1 MPANVD
7 NRVIQMQFENRQFEK
22 NIAKSQK
29 SIEDLKEAMDFEET
43 SRGLEKF
50 TRATERL
57 NFGTLEGN
65 LQRLADKF
73 TGIGNAGE
81 YVISRIRATIE
92 GAARELEYFVKSLTT
107 SQISVGEDKY
117 NQLNKAVMAIVSSGK
132 YTEEQAYSVMERA
145 QLYTDQTSHSF
156 QTMVTMIAAL
166 TSTGMGLREAELLI
180 EGIGNAATYAG
191 KGAQEAAMSMS
202 VLAKTMTPSSFLGYE
217 KFLQLQQ
224 TQGVITEKWYEQAL
238 LAGEAMGTL
247 KKKGDEYFV
256 SVKGQKAVKVAKDN
270 FAETLKYRW
279 LTGSVLQELYKNYQ
293 FANSGNWEEDKN
305 ALEHPTEAV
314 ESFGKTAYLTGQRA
328 LTLADAFNAVRESVS
343 SGWVDT
349 FRILFGDVTEAA
361 EHFTNI
367 ADRIIEFLEKIKEFR
382 NGLMQVWS
390 DSGGKKSFFQILLG
404 DYEDDVETGAVGF
417 LDLLE
422 GAGKQLFNGFK
433 DFMMLF
439 ARPIDKAAVAKNPAY
454 FSTYL
459 GYVLSDAMKGIQE
472 FFQKIRDFFNEGID
486 VNGQTKSRLQVFH
499 DIVMGIAGALKIAYD
514 IISGIHDGFW
524 TIVQQ
529 LMPSFDSIIGLFSD
543 LGSTIYDIAED
554 TSKGNRIQK
563 FFTDLAT
570 TLKPITD
577 GVNSVVEAFA
587 GLLRL
592 ILGLDGEDK
601 DRSETFKVFGDVLK
615 ILADVIA
622 KTAGPILTFIS
633 SIINAITELFSGG
646 ISQEK
651 VKKFGEQLGQAFST
665 MMQAFADNLPE
676 SFKFL
681 KNWIYDLF
689 GLWEDETQ
697 GDSKSFFTFLRTLF
711 TGGFKNFGDLLSQL
725 TSGFSLKKFLETGLG
740 FGQAFNFLN
749 TIIGAFKGTNL
760 YNVLMAFLGVATIGS
775 LFLLIRKIRS
785 AFRVVEAFFQDVGD
799 NTKGFLT
806 KFKQGFMGDY
816 EWVGERLLNIAKA
829 IAIMVAAVWV
839 LGSMNS
845 ERMIQGIGGLVLVM
859 ASLFGALWFINNNLK
874 GRYLDQVAIEAMIV
888 SLTGMVVGIALALSV
903 LSLALIPLSQDPKK
917 MITAVLAVAGM
928 LAAIGIFIKLMLQ
941 SVSEW
946 TFGAGA
952 TKQWSGIAK
961 MAAILFTIAGVV
973 TIMALG
979 LSALFVALTPLAMIG
994 WEGMVRA
1001 IVAFGAVLAILGTFI
1016 VVMLK
1021 QMDEFV
1027 FGLGG
1032 GRGWS
1037 GYGKMAVMLLTLSAT
1052 IGLLAVGIG
1061 ALVIA
1066 ITPLSLMSWGGLV
1079 RAVGGL
1085 GIILTELGIFMKYL
1099 QTLTVNDKTA
1109 SLKIAGFAAFAASL
1123 GILIYALTPL
1133 ALMPWKAWSRAMV
1146 GLGIVLLELGFMIQ
1160 YITNMNA
1167 GDSTATLKIAGLA
1180 GFALSMAIL
1189 MHALTPL
1196 ASMEWDGLWRAL
1208 IGFGVVL
1215 AELVLFMLA
1224 TSKMP
1229 IGVGQLGPFI
1239 GFAMSLAILLFALK
1253 PLAEM
1258 SPQGY
1263 QQALIGLGTVMLE
1276 IVVLMAIMKEM
1287 KPDLASAG
1295 SVLLMLIGLGA
1306 SMILFGI
1313 AFNEVKDVPWQNIVA
1328 FAAGIGIL
1336 LVAIAGAAALAKGA
1350 GISGMLIAVLGLAA
1364 VLGVLSLLIPVVMG
1378 SFAQGLDQI
1387 SGSLNLISSMM
1398 ETFSG
1403 RMDGVS
1409 EGSIDRSQGLIDKV
1423 KGIFES
1429 LIGFGSYAVHVNA
1442 FATALYDLGTALEI
1456 FQYHTGNVKSVS
1468 ENSAIDLIKELAA
1481 NAGNLDLIAQMNLDS
1496 LTAKLSGLGGA
1507 MMLYAEG
1514 AKQATGIGEEDY
1526 TDVSGAMAVLTA
1538 ISESLTKDGGFTLP
1552 EKMPEEDE
1560 IGLFGAQLA
1569 ALAGALVKFEE
1580 AGKGLGEG
1588 TKQALKTLD
1597 FFKDLKQK
1605 LLETDLQANMEAAL
1619 GAFQDGEEKITPQIL
1634 EEFGKNIEQLGL
1646 SLNAFAKAT
1655 TSVNEETGEIEPVDY
1670 DVAIAALESFSNL
1683 QSRLPTIGGIQ
1694 SWINGNQQ
1702 TLKDL
1707 GAQIETVGKNL
1718 NEFSRQVTGQGQD
1731 DFDGIDTKEAENA
1744 VKVLDIMIDCM
1755 QKISNR
1761 LPTIGGL
1768 GNAWN
1773 TFWSGRKTTLTD
1785 IGTELGKLGEGL
1797 GEFGSKIQG
1806 KFADNAEE
1814 VITALT
1820 AIDGIVNLIMHLAS
1834 ADNKVYSGSMVDYAT
1849 NLNMFLEAFVN
1860 GTKDMEGNTDY
1871 YASLEKI
1878 VEIMQWVS
1886 TELDKTPDIKVEN
1899 LEKFKLL
1906 TDALANLT
1914 SMDVT
1919 GSEVEYESIGT
1930 AIATGIAAGIVKG
1943 TSIVTE
1949 AAKNLAVETYN
1960 ATMQALDAASP
1971 SKLFTKVGGYI
1982 GLGMAKGIRESES
1995 DVTDAATGMTEQA
2008 IQTASTLVQMISDIL
2023 SDEANNELLITPVL
2037 DMTNMNAGL
2046 DDFNRRLSSGQLGLN
2061 VGASAAI
2068 AGRLGY
2074 GEYEAPVPT
2083 QTDLSG
2089 VYNRIDTL
2097 SEQILSMKDSIAK
2110 MKLVLDTGVVA
2121 GGVANRV
2128 DEIIGQKIWL
2138 LDRNNSV

>member
-1 MPANVD
+1 MPGNVD
-7 NRVIQMQFENRQFEK
+7 TRVVQMQFENRQFEK

-81 YVISRIRATIE
+81 YVISRIRASIE

-256 SVKGQKAVKVAKDN
+256 SVKRQKAVKVAKDN

-314 ESFGKTAYLTGQRA
+314 DSFGKTAYLTGQRA

-404 DYEDDVETGAVGF
+404 DYEDDIETGAVGL

-422 GAGKQLFNGFK
+422 GAGSMLFNGFK

-459 GYVLSDAMKGIQE
+459 GYMLSDTMKGIQN
-472 FFQKIRDFFNEGID
+472 FFQKIRDFFNEEID
-486 VNGQTKSRLQVFH
+486 VNGKAKSRLEVFH
-499 DIVMGIAGALKIAYD
+499 EIVMGIAGAMKLAYD
-514 IISGIHDGFW
+514 IISGIGNGFW
-524 TIVQQ
+524 QIVLQ
-529 LMPSFDSIIGLFSD
+529 LMPSIDSITGFFAEIGEA
-543 LGSTIYDIAED
+543 IYDTAED

-570 TLKPITD
+570 TLKPVTD
-577 GVNSVVEAFA
+577 GVNGVVEAFA

-689 GLWEDETQ
+689 GIWEDETQ
-697 GDSKSFFTFLRTLF
+697 GDSKSFFTFIRKLF
-711 TGGFKNFGDLLSQL
+711 TGGFKNFGDFLSQL
-725 TSGFSLKKFLETGLG
+725 TSGFSLKDALNNG
-740 FGQAFNFLN
+740 FGFGAAFNFLN

-760 YNVLMAFLGVATIGS
+760 YNVLMAFLGVATLGTIFT
-775 LFLLIRKIRS
+775 LVQ
-785 AFRVVEAFFQDVGD
+785 RVKKAVNTVIVFFDDVGG
-799 NTKGFLT
+799 NLA
-806 KFKQGFMGDY
+806 QGFTGEY
-816 EWVGERLLNIAKA
+816 EWFGERLLRIAKA
-829 IAIMVAAVWV
+829 IGILAAVIFV
-839 LGSMNS
+839 LGSMDTG
-845 ERMIQGIGGLVLVM
+845 RMVQGIIGLTAVM
-859 ASLFGALWFINNNLK
+859 GLMFGFFALMSTQKANYAQQLM
-874 GRYLDQVAIEAMIV
+874 IEAIIV
-888 SLTGMVVGIALALSV
+888 SMTASVIGIALALSV

-917 MITAVLAVAGM
+917 MITAVLGLAAM
-928 LAAIGIFIKLMLQ
+928 LAIIGFFFKLML
-941 SVSEW
+941 EW
-946 TFGAGA
+946 MDKFTFGAGG

-961 MAAILFTIAGVV
+961 MAAMLFALSGSIALLAAGMSV
-973 TIMALG
+973 
-979 LSALFVALTPLAMIG
+979 LFVALTPLAMTG
-994 WEGMVRA
+994 WDGMLRA
-1001 IVAFGAVLAILGTFI
+1001 IIAFGTILTILGTFI
-1016 VVMLK
+1016 VIMLK

-1061 ALVIA
+1061 ALVVA
-1066 ITPLSLMSWGGLV
+1066 ITPLSLMSWGGLI

-1085 GIILTELGIFMKYL
+1085 GIILTELGIFMKYV

-1109 SLKIAGFAAFAASL
+1109 SVKIAGFAAFAFSL
-1123 GILIYALTPL
+1123 GLLVLALTPL
-1133 ALMPWKAWSRAMV
+1133 AMMPWEAWGRAMI
-1146 GLGIVLLELGFMIQ
+1146 GLTVVLTELIGFMWLAQ
-1160 YITNMNA
+1160 KAKVTGVA
-1167 GDSTATLKIAGLA
+1167 LGGFTA
-1180 GFALSMAIL
+1180 FAVSLGVLIF
-1189 MHALTPL
+1189 ALTPL
-1196 ASMEWDGLWRAL
+1196 ASMTWEGFARAMAGITIVL
-1208 IGFGVVL
+1208 LEIIGFMKL
-1215 AELVLFMLA
+1215 AQFAKVDGIA
-1224 TSKMP
+1224 
-1229 IGVGQLGPFI
+1229 LGGFI
-1239 GFAMSLAILLFALK
+1239 GFAISLAILIFALK

-1258 SPQGY
+1258 SPEGY
-1263 QQALIGLGTVMLE
+1263 QRALIGLATVLLE
-1276 IVVLMAIMKEM
+1276 LVVVMAIMKEM

-1350 GISGMLIAVLGLAA
+1350 GVSGMLIAVLGLAA

-1387 SGSLNLISSMM
+1387 SGALNLISSMM

-1429 LIGFGSYAVHVNA
+1429 LIGFGSYAGHVNA

-1456 FQYHTGNVKSVS
+1456 FQYHTGNVKNVS

-1982 GLGMAKGIRESES
+1982 GLGMAKGINESEG

-2008 IQTASTLVQMISDIL
+2008 IQTASTLVQMINDVL

-2046 DDFNRRLSSGQLGLN
+2046 DDFNSRLSSGQIGLN
-2061 VGASAAI
+2061 VGASAAV

-2083 QTDLSG
+2083 QTDLTG
-2089 VYNRIDTL
+2089 VYDRIENLGT
-2097 SEQILSMKDSIAK
+2097 QILGMQESIAK

>member
-81 YVISRIRATIE
+81 YVISRIRASIE

-314 ESFGKTAYLTGQRA
+314 DSFGKTAYLTGQRA

-404 DYEDDVETGAVGF
+404 DYEDDIETGAVGL

-422 GAGKQLFNGFK
+422 GAGGMLFNGFK

-439 ARPIDKAAVAKNPAY
+439 ARPIDKAEVEKNPAY

-459 GYVLSDAMKGIQE
+459 GYMLSDTMKRVEE

-486 VNGQTKSRLQVFH
+486 VNGKTKSRLEVFH
-499 DIVMGIAGALKIAYD
+499 EIVMGIAGAMKLAYD
-514 IISGIHDGFW
+514 IISGIGNGFW
-524 TIVQQ
+524 QIVLQ
-529 LMPSFDSIIGLFSD
+529 LMPSIDSIIGFFSEI
-543 LGSTIYDIAED
+543 GEAIYDTAED

-570 TLKPITD
+570 TLKPVTD
-577 GVNSVVEAFA
+577 GVNGVVEAFA

-633 SIINAITELFSGG
+633 SIINAITELFTGG

-689 GLWEDETQ
+689 GLWEDEAQ

-725 TSGFSLKKFLETGLG
+725 TSGFSLKKFLESG
-740 FGQAFNFLN
+740 FGFMQASNFLSS
-749 TIIGAFKGTNL
+749 IIGSFKGTNL

-785 AFRVVEAFFQDVGD
+785 AFLVIEAFFQDVGN

-816 EWVGERLLNIAKA
+816 EWFGERLLNIAKA

-839 LGSMNS
+839 LGSMNT
-845 ERMIQGIGGLVLVM
+845 ERMVQGIGGLVLVM

-874 GRYLDQVAIEAMIV
+874 GRYLDQVAIEAMII
-888 SLTGMVVGIALALSV
+888 SLTGMFVGIALALSV

-961 MAAILFTIAGVV
+961 MAVILFTIAGTV
-973 TIMALG
+973 TMMALG
-979 LSALFVALTPLAMIG
+979 LSALFVALTPLAMTG
-994 WEGMVRA
+994 WEGMIRA
-1001 IVAFGAVLAILGTFI
+1001 IIAFGAVLAILGTFI
-1016 VVMLK
+1016 VAMLK

-1027 FGLGG
+1027 FGLGS

-1061 ALVIA
+1061 ALVVA

-1085 GIILTELGIFMKYL
+1085 GIILTELGIFMKYV

-1109 SLKIAGFAAFAASL
+1109 SVKIAGFAAFAFSL
-1123 GILIYALTPL
+1123 GLLVLALTPMAMMPWDAWGRAMIGLTIVLTELIGFMWLAQKAKVTGVALGGFAAFAGSLGLLIFALTPL
-1133 ALMPWKAWSRAMV
+1133 ANMTWDGFIRAMA
-1146 GLGIVLLELGFMIQ
+1146 GITIVLLEIIGFMKLAQ
-1160 YITNMNA
+1160 FA
-1167 GDSTATLKIAGLA
+1167 KVDGIA
-1180 GFALSMAIL
+1180 
-1189 MHALTPL
+1189 
-1196 ASMEWDGLWRAL
+1196 
-1208 IGFGVVL
+1208 
-1215 AELVLFMLA
+1215 
-1224 TSKMP
+1224 
-1229 IGVGQLGPFI
+1229 LGGFI
-1239 GFAMSLAILLFALK
+1239 GFAISLAILIFALK

-1258 SPQGY
+1258 SPEGY
-1263 QQALIGLGTVMLE
+1263 QRALIGLATVLLE
-1276 IVVLMAIMKEM
+1276 LVVVMAIMKELQ
-1287 KPDLASAG
+1287 PDLKTAG
-1295 SVLLMLIGLGA
+1295 SVMLMLIGLGA

-1336 LVAIAGAAALAKGA
+1336 LVAIAGAATLAKGA

-1378 SFAQGLDQI
+1378 SFAQGLEQI

-1423 KGIFES
+1423 KRIFES
-1429 LIGFGSYAVHVNA
+1429 LIGFGDYTGYVRA
-1442 FATALYDLGTALEI
+1442 FTNSMYDLATGLEI
-1456 FQYHTGNVKSVS
+1456 FQNHSNNINNVA
-1468 ENSAIDLIKELAA
+1468 NNAALLLIKELAES
-1481 NAGNLDLIAQMNLDS
+1481 AGNIGIITGLDIDA
-1496 LTAKLSGLGGA
+1496 LTSRLSGLGGA
-1507 MMLYAEG
+1507 LMLYAEG
-1514 AKQATGIGEEDY
+1514 AKQATGLGIEDY
-1526 TDVSGAMAVLTA
+1526 TDVSGAVAVLNV
-1538 ISESLTKDGGFTLP
+1538 ISESLTEKGGFELP
-1552 EKMPEEDE
+1552 EKMPDQDAL
-1560 IGLFGAQLA
+1560 GTFGAQLA
-1569 ALAGALVKFEE
+1569 ALAGALVQFEQ
-1580 AGKGLGEG
+1580 AGSGLGSG
-1588 TKQALKTLD
+1588 TAEALRTLD
-1597 FFKDLKQK
+1597 FFKELKEK
-1605 LLETDLQANMEAAL
+1605 LVQTDLSANVNAAID
-1619 GAFQDGEEKITPQIL
+1619 AFQDGEKKITPAIL

-1646 SLNAFAKAT
+1646 SLNAFAKST
-1655 TSVNEETGEIEPVDY
+1655 TSVNEETGDIEPVSY
-1670 DVAIAALESFSNL
+1670 ETAIDALTSFSDL
-1683 QSRLPTIGGIQ
+1683 QAKLPTIGGIG
-1694 SWINGNQQ
+1694 SWLHGNKQK
-1702 TLKDL
+1702 LSDL
-1707 GAQIETVGKNL
+1707 GGQIETLGKNL
-1718 NEFSRQVTGQGQD
+1718 NSFSKKVTGQGED
-1731 DFDGIDTKEAENA
+1731 DFDGINVEDARKA
-1744 VKVLDIMIDCM
+1744 VEVLDVMIDCM
-1755 QKISNR
+1755 QKISNK
-1761 LPTIGGL
+1761 LPNVGGL
-1768 GNAWN
+1768 SKAFDTLIW
-1773 TFWSGRKTTLTD
+1773 GRDTTLSD

-1797 GEFGSKIQG
+1797 GEFGSKING
-1806 KFADNAEE
+1806 KFGAVEE
-1814 VITALT
+1814 VQTAIE
-1820 AIDGIVNLIMHLAS
+1820 AIDGIISLIMHLAS
-1834 ADNKVYSGSMVDYAT
+1834 ADNKVFSGSVVDYAT
-1849 NLNMFLEAFVN
+1849 NLNMFLDAFLN
-1860 GTKDMEGNTDY
+1860 GTKDMDGNTDY
-1871 YASLEKI
+1871 YAALEKMI
-1878 VEIMQWVS
+1878 EIMQWVS
-1886 TELDKTPDIKVEN
+1886 MELDKTPEINTEN
-1899 LEKFKLL
+1899 LEKFRLL
-1906 TDALANLT
+1906 TEALKNLT
-1914 SMDVT
+1914 SMNMTKTEEFEGV
-1919 GSEVEYESIGT
+1919 GM
-1930 AIATGIAAGIVKG
+1930 AIATGIASGITKG
-1943 TSIVTE
+1943 TSIVTD
-1949 AAKNLAVETYN
+1949 AAVELATKTYE
-1960 ATMQALDAASP
+1960 ATMKALEAKSP
-1971 SKLFTKVGGYI
+1971 SKVFTEVGSYI

-1995 DVTDAATGMTEQA
+1995 NVTDAATGMTEQA

-2037 DMTNMNAGL
+2037 DMTNMDAGL

-2083 QTDLSG
+2083 QTDLTG
-2089 VYNRIDTL
+2089 VYDRIENLGT
-2097 SEQILSMKDSIAK
+2097 QILGMQESIAK